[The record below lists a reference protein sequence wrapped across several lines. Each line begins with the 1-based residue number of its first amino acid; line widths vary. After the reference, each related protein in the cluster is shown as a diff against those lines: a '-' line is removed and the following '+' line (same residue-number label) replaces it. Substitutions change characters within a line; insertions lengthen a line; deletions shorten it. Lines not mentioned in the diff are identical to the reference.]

1 MGGSAKEKRQQEP
14 PATHRARPLAAVE
27 RRSFA
32 PLVPA
37 TRWARAAH
45 EGRRFLVWG
54 WGRLQRPQATNN
66 TKHARVG
73 FTHRGP
79 PGGGTSVL
87 QLAAVVF
94 PSEFTCMAHW
104 TAAPEVKSS

>member
-37 TRWARAAH
+37 ARWAKAAH
-45 EGRRFLVWG
+45 VGRSFLG
-54 WGRLQRPQATNN
+54 GRVAVAEAKARKAPQTTN
-66 TKHARVG
+66 KHARVG

-79 PGGGTSVL
+79 PGSGTSVL

-94 PSEFTCMAHW
+94 PSEFTSMAH
-104 TAAPEVKSS
+104 